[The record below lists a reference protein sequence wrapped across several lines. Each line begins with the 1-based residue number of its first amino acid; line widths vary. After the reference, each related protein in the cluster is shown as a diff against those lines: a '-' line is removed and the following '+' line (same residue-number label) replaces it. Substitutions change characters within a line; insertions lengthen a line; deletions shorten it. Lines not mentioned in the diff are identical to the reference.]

1 MKKTETNMKPDEAA
15 AYIAAMTADL
25 HVIAKKADLNFIA
38 YILEMAYEEAYVRK
52 MDLSVPTP
60 RTKK

>member
-1 MKKTETNMKPDEAA
+1 MKPDEAA